1 MATNTPFF
9 PTANSFVFT
18 AGNTAPTA
26 VQVVSPN
33 STSAQY
39 LVQNAGAVTVFMGV
53 GNTANAANTN
63 AVTVT
68 ANSAA
73 VPLLPGTAQV
83 FTFFPNAFFTGVA
96 SANSAVYITP
106 GEGL

>member
-1 MATNTPFF
+1 MANNIAFQ

-18 AGNTAPTA
+18 AATSAPTA

-53 GNTANAANTN
+53 GSTAAVANTN

-68 ANSAA
+68 TNSAA

>member
-18 AGNTAPTA
+18 AGTSAPTA
-26 VQVVSPN
+26 VQVISPN
-33 STSAQY
+33 NTSAQY

-53 GNTANAANTN
+53 GNTAAAANSR
-63 AVTVT
+63 AITVT